1 MALVGMNQIVELRS
15 HYVDV
20 IWELEDPPVETIQ
33 QFQVSPSVAGLLHS
47 DFQLKGCGRVCA
59 ITVAGWRL
67 R

>member
-33 QFQVSPSVAGLLHS
+33 QFQVSQSVSRGAPAFGFS
-47 DFQLKGCGRVCA
+47 TQGVR
-59 ITVAGWRL
+59 
-67 R
+67 